1 MKKINIDN
9 FRIGEE
15 VLITTYNPPIKA
27 KISDMYEIPYNQV
40 MLADKTTLSKYRGG
54 NVPFFE
60 VFLKDGKIAS
70 FVKDIVK
77 KV

>member
-1 MKKINIDN
+1 MKKIIIDN
-9 FRIGEE
+9 FKVGEE
-15 VLITTYNPPIKA
+15 VLITTYNPPVKA
-27 KISDMYEIPYNQV
+27 KVSDMYEIPYNQV
-40 MLADKTTLSKYRGG
+40 MLADTKSLQKYRGG

-70 FVKDIVK
+70 FIKDVVK